1 MSPAQVQA
9 AFRGHRVCRGLH
21 GGGSISESNPGT
33 HSHSRPQNMQR
44 PVWWTVNL
52 RVQSR
57 YRQPFEAT
65 KFAESCMVEGQSVSP
80 VLVISASRCFRVCRG
95 LQCTGS
101 TSQSSTGT
109 DRKPKTTV
117 SKGFHAS
124 GQTYQSGKVRIAK
137 RPVSPGQVQ
146 TVSRVTE
153 LAEAYL
159 AGQPRYR
166 QTAKSRS
173 WQRRAW

>member
-1 MSPAQVQA
+1 MVEGQSVSPAQVQTA
-9 AFRGHRVCRGLH
+9 IRGHRICRGLQ
-21 GGGSISESNPGT
+21 T
-33 HSHSRPQNMQR
+33 
-44 PVWWTVNL
+44 
-52 RVQSR
+52 
-57 YRQPFEAT
+57 
-65 KFAESCMVEGQSVSP
+65 CMVEGQSVSP